1 MKFFTRLCF
10 IVFMMSFS
18 ITNAQVLIRKTSTQK
33 SKEIDFGST
42 IYYKL
47 YSDSI
52 LEVELTK
59 DMGVLIT
66 TSDSNF
72 VLSNGIEIPIRDIK
86 YLEIENKKNKKWR
99 GVMSPFLITGT
110 GFFIKGVTMAI
121 AEGNEST
128 NETLIPMYTGIGL
141 SVAILSS
148 APFWIKNKSYDLTT
162 GNYEILIP

>member
-10 IVFMMSFS
+10 IAFMMSFS
-18 ITNAQVLIRKTSTQK
+18 ITNAQVLIRETSTQK

-47 YSDSI
+47 YSDSV
-52 LEVELTK
+52 LELELTK
-59 DMGVLIT
+59 EMGVLLT

-72 VLSNGIEIPIRDIK
+72 VLSDGIEIPIRDIK

-99 GVMSPFLITGT
+99 GIMSPFLIAGT
-110 GFFIKGVTMAI
+110 GFFIKGLTMAI

-128 NETLIPMYTGIGL
+128 NKTLIPMYTVAGL

-148 APFWIKNKSYDLTT
+148 FPFWIKNKSYDLTT
-162 GNYEILIP
+162 DNYEILIP